1 MQLRVHAN
9 IPQHARRFSLTHWL
23 CWPGIESS
31 NITLLA
37 ALPELRR
44 TDCCKRLRLRSNMR
58 LFKARLGGVLLGNQ
72 MVFSRK
78 LQHGLKW
85 CSRPTT
91 NLSRHGLGYCRSR
104 SVEAL
109 KCCWCFRSR
118 SVYGIVW
125 GAAGADLLRHFL
137 WSSRSR
143 SVTAL
148 FVVPQEPDLLRH
160 FLWSSRS
167 RSVTAFFVVL
177 QEPICYGIVW
187 GASRAD
193 LLRHCLGY
201 CRGRSVTALF
211 VAPGADLLRH
221 FLWYFR
227 SRSVTALFVVLQEP
241 ICYGIVFG
249 TSGAGLLR
257 HCLWYVRSRSVT
269 ALFVVLQEPSAAGPN
284 LSRHSLGYCRSRSV
298 TALFGV
304 ICCWVSAPE

>member
-118 SVYGIVW
+118 SVTVLFGVLQEPICYGIFC
-125 GAAGADLLRHFL
+125 GAPGADLLRHCL
-137 WSSRSR
+137 WYLRSR
-143 SVTAL
+143 FVTAF
-148 FVVPQEPDLLRH
+148 FVELQEPICYGIFCGTSGADLLRH
-160 FLWSSRS
+160 CLGCFKSGSSAALSGVLQGPICYGIVCGSRS

-177 QEPICYGIVW
+177 QEPICYGIVR
-187 GASRAD
+187 GTAGAD
-193 LLRHCLGY
+193 LLRHC
-201 CRGRSVTALF
+201 F
-211 VAPGADLLRH
+211 
-221 FLWYFR
+221 WYFR
-227 SRSVTALFVVLQEP
+227 SRSVTALFVVREEP
-241 ICYGIVFG
+241 ICHGIVCG
-249 TSGAGLLR
+249 TSGAER
-257 HCLWYVRSRSVT
+257 
-269 ALFVVLQEPSAAGPN
+269 
-284 LSRHSLGYCRSRSV
+284 CR
-298 TALFGV
+298 T
-304 ICCWVSAPE
+304 